1 MTDYWFWEDG
11 LPKELCEMVIKEKD
25 NIIPENSAVGTGGKY
40 IENKKIRDS
49 NLYWLPCNHWVEG
62 ILYNYGRYANL
73 TTGWNF
79 KINQPQFIQLT
90 EYGKDG
96 HYDWHIDWDP
106 FSIEHLV
113 RKVSTVCLL
122 NDPSEF
128 EGGEF
133 ELEGDRVFKMKQ
145 GSVISFPSFL
155 RHRVKP
161 VTSGNRMSAV
171 CWILGDKVL

>member
-1 MTDYWFWEDG
+1 
-11 LPKELCEMVIKEKD
+11 
-25 NIIPENSAVGTGGKY
+25 
-40 IENKKIRDS
+40 
-49 NLYWLPCNHWVEG
+49 
-62 ILYNYGRYANL
+62 
-73 TTGWNF
+73 
-79 KINQPQFIQLT
+79 
-90 EYGKDG
+90 
-96 HYDWHIDWDP
+96 
-106 FSIEHLV
+106 LV